1 MNQRKLLIELFL
13 HINSQI
19 NLSAI
24 RDAEGVYTKHIL
36 DSIELNKMKLLIPW
50 TTLLDVGTWGW
61 FPLLPFAMTNPQV
74 QCFGI
79 ETRRKKIDAINTMIQ
94 QLNIPNAQWVRWRVE
109 EYQWS
114 FDYVVSRAT
123 AYVDVLIWWTIHLL
137 KPRWYYIFY
146 KHYTEEEHTML
157 IKMIAK
163 YKLEL
168 IQEHKYRLFDG
179 DIERIL
185 YVIGKR

>member
-1 MNQRKLLIELFL
+1 MNERKPLIELFL

-24 RDAEGVYTKHIL
+24 RDAEWVYTKHIL
-36 DSIELNKMKLLIPW
+36 DSLELNKLDILTPW
-50 TTLLDVGTWGW
+50 KTLLDVGTWGW
-61 FPLLPFAMTNPQV
+61 FPLLPLAMTNPQV

-79 ETRRKKIDAINTMIQ
+79 DTRRKKIDAINTMIE
-94 QLNIPNAQWVRWRVE
+94 QLSISNAHWVRWRVE

-123 AYVDVLIWWTIHLL
+123 AYIDVLIWWTIHLL
-137 KPRWYYIFY
+137 KKWWYYVFY
-146 KHYTEEEHTML
+146 KQYTEEEHEML
-157 IKMIAK
+157 LKMLSQ

-168 IQEHKYRLFDG
+168 IQEHRYRLFDG
-179 DIERIL
+179 DIERVL
-185 YVIGKR
+185 YVIEK